1 MRLVR
6 LERQQSRVADDIRAA
21 LASLGRGSTVIGGIA
36 LIGVGTVTDRPI
48 EAVVILPHGVIIVIG
63 VDLPDPALRLEAP
76 LGASWR
82 ADGWPLVAD
91 DDAVN
96 PATEAL
102 DVSQAC
108 ERKIAAVVPGTAPVG
123 TIIAVGPYVETVD
136 QPASDLAGPVRVL
149 HPTPTTML
157 AATVSLATAHRPRSV
172 DQVRALIRGLA
183 PEAPEFSDDI
193 LVGEGFS
200 RFTDDAP
207 PESLWDSGPEVPKQ
221 TASPAAAA
229 GPAAA
234 SAPSGVSDWRTATPV
249 PPQPQPEPVPMPVP
263 VPAEA
268 PVAEPETALADT
280 SAAPEPALAEPAPE
294 PELLPAAEP
303 TAAEPAAP
311 LAEIAVAPEPELP
324 PAEPA
329 LAAPLAEAEV
339 APEREAPATDA
350 TPAEAAPNPPTTSET
365 AAAQPTPNPPATS
378 ETPPAEA
385 VLSPSAAYGAVPE
398 PPTAEPAAAKPMPA
412 PPAADTSPAKP
423 APQPKLPIAAEISLA
438 EVASAPD
445 PALADTERTE
455 VLPLAP
461 PVFPGTEAPKSTRP
475 SEPAPSTPDTERT
488 ERTDKLPLPAAR
500 APQPSPQPRP
510 RPQPQPE
517 ETSRTVRWLP
527 LGAIGLL
534 VLLVVAAIAVATTG
548 DDTAAA
554 PTGPPTPGTQ
564 PPPASPSNA
573 APAQSLQFALR
584 AADADQRCAS
594 HAFGD
599 AQASLQRTSCSGVRR
614 ASYAATV
621 DGRPGAVTVGI
632 VQFPDASQA
641 AAFKAVADTP
651 GGGGIL
657 DLATE
662 TGKWGDTA
670 PPRFENA
677 AYASK
682 VEGTSV
688 RLVQAVWAP
697 GPSTPDDPGLGRAAK
712 AALDLPTQ

>member
-36 LIGVGTVTDRPI
+36 LIGVGSVADRPI
-48 EAVVILPHGVIIVIG
+48 EAVVLLPHGVIIVIG

-76 LGASWR
+76 LGAPWV

-102 DVSQAC
+102 DISQAC
-108 ERKIAAVVPGTAPVG
+108 EHKIATLVPGTAPVG

-136 QPASDLAGPVRVL
+136 QPARDLAGPVRVL

-183 PEAPEFSDDI
+183 PDAPEFSDDI

-200 RFTDDAP
+200 RFTDDSP
-207 PESLWDSGPEVPKQ
+207 PESLWDSAPAVPLQ
-221 TASPAAAA
+221 ASSS
-229 GPAAA
+229 GSVA
-234 SAPSGVSDWRTATPV
+234 SSGGSDWRTATPV
-249 PPQPQPEPVPMPVP
+249 PVEPVVAREAEPAVTSEVPLAEVAPEPDAPVIAESEP
-263 VPAEA
+263 TAPAET
-268 PVAEPETALADT
+268 EPESPAGSETALAKPTAAEPPAAAAAPAEAAPAEPIAAPEPPAAAAPTPAAAEPEPPAAPTAAPDPKP
-280 SAAPEPALAEPAPE
+280 SAAPEPEPPAAAAAPAQAAAEPEPLAEPDPEPPAAPE
-294 PELLPAAEP
+294 PEAP
-303 TAAEPAAP
+303 TKATPGPKLP
-311 LAEIAVAPEPELP
+311 LALEIALP
-324 PAEPA
+324 Q
-329 LAAPLAEAEV
+329 
-339 APEREAPATDA
+339 A
-350 TPAEAAPNPPTTSET
+350 TPAPET
-365 AAAQPTPNPPATS
+365 A
-378 ETPPAEA
+378 
-385 VLSPSAAYGAVPE
+385 PE
-398 PPTAEPAAAKPMPA
+398 DA
-412 PPAADTSPAKP
+412 
-423 APQPKLPIAAEISLA
+423 
-438 EVASAPD
+438 
-445 PALADTERTE
+445 ERTE
-455 VLPLAP
+455 VLPAP
-461 PVFPGTEAPKSTRP
+461 AFPGAKTPHLTQP
-475 SEPAPSTPDTERT
+475 GEPGPSTPDTERT
-488 ERTDKLPLPAAR
+488 ERLRTP
-500 APQPSPQPRP
+500 PSPHPREPGQPRPAGPVRPSPRP
-510 RPQPQPE
+510 RP
-517 ETSRTVRWLP
+517 ETASRTVRWLP
-527 LGAIGLL
+527 LAAIGLL

-554 PTGPPTPGTQ
+554 PTGPPTPATQ
-564 PPPASPSNA
+564 PPPASPTTA

-599 AQASLQRTSCSGVRR
+599 AQASLQQTSCSGVRR

-621 DGRPGAVTVGI
+621 DGRPGAVSVGI
-632 VQFPDASQA
+632 VEFPDASQA

-697 GPSTPDDPGLGRAAK
+697 GPSTPDDPGLARAAK
-712 AALDLPTQ
+712 AALDLPAR

>member
-36 LIGVGTVTDRPI
+36 LIGVGSVTDRPI

-76 LGASWR
+76 LGASWV

-102 DVSQAC
+102 DLSQAC
-108 ERKIAAVVPGTAPVG
+108 ERKIAALVPGTAPVG

-136 QPASDLAGPVRVL
+136 QPAGDLAGPVRVL

-183 PEAPEFSDDI
+183 PDAPEFSDDI

-207 PESLWDSGPEVPKQ
+207 PESLWDSGPEVPMQ
-221 TASPAAAA
+221 AASSVA
-229 GPAAA
+229 GVSTGSAAA
-234 SAPSGVSDWRTATPV
+234 SGAAGAEPVSGWRTETPV
-249 PPQPQPEPVPMPVP
+249 PPAPVVAEELVAEAEPSAAPAAAEPPAGPELPAAPETTPTGPTPAQPPAETTPTEAGPRLKLPFASETTAAEATPAPEPPAA
-263 VPAEA
+263 PAEPTA
-268 PVAEPETALADT
+268 GGPTHVSAAEPVAKAEPETPAAAEPPTQPGPEPKLT
-280 SAAPEPALAEPAPE
+280 AAPETTSAR
-294 PELLPAAEP
+294 PAASSK
-303 TAAEPAAP
+303 AAP
-311 LAEIAVAPEPELP
+311 GPKL
-324 PAEPA
+324 
-329 LAAPLAEAEV
+329 PLASEITLTAV
-339 APEREAPATDA
+339 SSPPETA
-350 TPAEAAPNPPTTSET
+350 PAEA
-365 AAAQPTPNPPATS
+365 
-378 ETPPAEA
+378 
-385 VLSPSAAYGAVPE
+385 
-398 PPTAEPAAAKPMPA
+398 
-412 PPAADTSPAKP
+412 
-423 APQPKLPIAAEISLA
+423 
-438 EVASAPD
+438 
-445 PALADTERTE
+445 ERTE
-455 VLPLAP
+455 VLPHPAP
-461 PVFPGTEAPKSTRP
+461 PVFPGTEAPQP
-475 SEPAPSTPDTERT
+475 EPSTPDTERT
-488 ERTDKLPLPAAR
+488 ETLTPDTERTERVPAGPR
-500 APQPSPQPRP
+500 PERTPPPPQPRP
-510 RPQPQPE
+510 AARQPIEPSAPQPFPRPRPE
-517 ETSRTVRWLP
+517 PEDTSRTVRWLP

-534 VLLVVAAIAVATTG
+534 ILLVVAAIAVATTG

-554 PTGPPTPGTQ
+554 PTGPPTPATQ
-564 PPPASPSNA
+564 PPPASPSSA
-573 APAQSLQFALR
+573 APAPSLQFALR
-584 AADADQRCAS
+584 AADGDQRCAS

-599 AQASLQRTSCSGVRR
+599 AQASLQQTSCSGVRR

-632 VQFPDASQA
+632 VEFPDASQA
-641 AAFKAVADTP
+641 AAFKAIADTP

-697 GPSTPDDPGLGRAAK
+697 GPSTPDDPGLARAAK
-712 AALDLPTQ
+712 AALDLPAQ